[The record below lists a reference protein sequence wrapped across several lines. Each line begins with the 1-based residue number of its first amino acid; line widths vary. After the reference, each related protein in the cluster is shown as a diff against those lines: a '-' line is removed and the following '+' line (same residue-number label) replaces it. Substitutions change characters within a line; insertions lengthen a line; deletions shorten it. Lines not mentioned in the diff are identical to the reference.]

1 MSKFQQI
8 NRQQIIIDHADDVT
22 HNEWWKTQ
30 IHRYKNNPQIII
42 FIVKSILES
51 GDKLWGQKSILL
63 LKLGKQIYIGNNSRS
78 SVQMLSYNCL
88 YEYL

>member
-8 NRQQIIIDHADDVT
+8 NRQQIIIDHADAVT

-30 IHRYKNNPQIII
+30 IHRYKSNPQIII

-51 GDKLWGQKSILL
+51 GDKLWGQKSTLL
-63 LKLGKQIYIGNNSRS
+63 LKLGKQIYRKQQQKQSTNA
-78 SVQMLSYNCL
+78 
-88 YEYL
+88 